1 MMSGLMGTMAQG
13 MAFGTG
19 SAIAHRAVGAAAGA
33 LSGSGGS
40 EAPAP
45 AAPAAPAASGASA
58 GYCDLHNED
67 LMACLK
73 QPGAD
78 ASACQ
83 PYFDALQQ
91 CQDQAKQFA

>member
-1 MMSGLMGTMAQG
+1 MMSGLMGTMASG
-13 MAFGTG
+13 MAFGAG
-19 SAIAHRAVGAAAGA
+19 SAVAHQAVGAAASA
-33 LSGSGGS
+33 LSGSGS
-40 EAPAP
+40 KEAPAP
-45 AAPAAPAASGASA
+45 AAPAAQAAPSA
-58 GYCDLHNED
+58 GGYCDLHNED

-83 PYFDALQQ
+83 PYFDALQA

>member
-1 MMSGLMGTMAQG
+1 MMSGLMGTMASG
-13 MAFGTG
+13 MAFGAG
-19 SAIAHRAVGAAAGA
+19 SAVAHQAVGAAASA
-33 LSGSGGS
+33 LSGSGS
-40 EAPAP
+40 KEAPAP
-45 AAPAAPAASGASA
+45 VAPAAQASG

-83 PYFDALQQ
+83 PYFEALQA